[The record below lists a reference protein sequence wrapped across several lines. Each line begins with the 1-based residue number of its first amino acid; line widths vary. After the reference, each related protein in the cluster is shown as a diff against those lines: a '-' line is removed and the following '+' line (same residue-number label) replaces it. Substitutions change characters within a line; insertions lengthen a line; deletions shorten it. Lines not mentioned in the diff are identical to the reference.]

1 LNISNTSLPRTA
13 LEAYLLFWVS
23 LELVLTVGLAA
34 QMISIPIGLA
44 VTELIT
50 ILLPAVLFVRMGKL
64 PLRAAF
70 RVKPVSGKIIFCSVV
85 LGVSSF
91 PLGLAA
97 DTLTEPLVNA
107 AFGHAPD
114 FAWLTTRLPQSWTD
128 LLWWLPVGALL
139 PGVCEEILFR
149 GAIQGTLERKGTV
162 KAVIITA
169 FLFAL
174 FHLNPWNFAVPL
186 LLGLAFGFATIHSNS
201 IIPAMVWHTMVNAMA
216 FTAGVI
222 YKNKTDNLPPWWV
235 MLLSAIVFA
244 AAGVWFLRLTRNNV
258 REPSPLAFSAGI
270 EVARVRRL
278 AKFAGYGL
286 ALLIVGCFTCFA
298 VSPVATD
305 QLSPEIPRGSIA
317 LMLRNRFEMVS
328 LKPGD
333 VITFRKEGKL
343 FIRRVTRVSENEVWI
358 SEKSDDG
365 KIVEREISMSEVA
378 GKCIKHFD
386 LPHSEKN

>member
-1 LNISNTSLPRTA
+1 MSNKPLPRTA

-44 VTELIT
+44 VTELIA

-64 PLRAAF
+64 PLREAF
-70 RVKPVSGKIIFCSVV
+70 RLKLVPGKIIFCSVV

-91 PLGLAA
+91 LLALAA
-97 DTLTEPLVNA
+97 DALAEPLVNA

-114 FAWLTTRLPQSWTD
+114 FAWFTTRLPQSWTD
-128 LLWWLPVGALL
+128 LIWWLPVCALL

-149 GAIQGTLERKGTV
+149 GAIQGTLERKGAV
-162 KAVIITA
+162 KAVVITA
-169 FLFAL
+169 ILFAL
-174 FHLNPWNFAVPL
+174 FHLNPWNFAAPL
-186 LLGLAFGFATIHSNS
+186 LLGLAFGFATICSNS
-201 IIPAMVWHTMVNAMA
+201 IIPAIVWHSVADATA
-216 FTAGVI
+216 FTSFMI
-222 YKNKTDNLPPWWV
+222 YKTNHLPPWWV
-235 MLLSAIVFA
+235 MLLSATVFA
-244 AAGVWFLRLTRNNV
+244 ATGVYFLRLTRNTI
-258 REPSPLAFSAGI
+258 REPSPLALSAGI
-270 EVARVRRL
+270 QVAQARRL

-328 LKPGD
+328 LKSGD
-333 VITFRKEGKL
+333 VITFKQEGKL
-343 FIRRVTRVSENEVWI
+343 FIRRVTRVSKDEIWI
-358 SEKSDDG
+358 TEKTDDG
-365 KIVEREISMSEVA
+365 KIVEKEISMSEVA